1 MRMSDTRLVL
11 AGAKRCCILYG
22 VMAHRT
28 QLYLEDD
35 QYRWLRRRAGSSG
48 SIAGVVREL
57 IDAARSRRPSPAA
70 DSLIEYL
77 IDETPADS
85 RKTSTVESLDQDIY
99 G

>member
-1 MRMSDTRLVL
+1 MT
-11 AGAKRCCILYG
+11 
-22 VMAHRT
+22 HRT

-35 QYRWLRRRAGSSG
+35 QYHWLQRRAGSNG

-57 IDAARSRRPSPAA
+57 IDHARSRRPSTAA
-70 DSLIEYL
+70 DPLIDYL

-85 RKTSTVESLDQDIY
+85 GVPSTIESLDQDIY

>member
-1 MRMSDTRLVL
+1 MLYNSMR
-11 AGAKRCCILYG
+11 
-22 VMAHRT
+22 HRT

-35 QYRWLRRRAGSSG
+35 QYRWLRRRAGSGS

-57 IDAARSRRPSPAA
+57 IDAARSHRPSPAA
-70 DSLIEYL
+70 DPLIEYL

-85 RKTSTVESLDQDIY
+85 GRPSTVESLDRDIY

>member
-1 MRMSDTRLVL
+1 M
-11 AGAKRCCILYG
+11 LYS

-35 QYRWLRRRAGSSG
+35 QYRWLQRRAGASG

-57 IDAARSRRPSPAA
+57 IDAARSRRQAPAA
-70 DSLIEYL
+70 DPL
-77 IDETPADS
+77 IDYLVEDAPADS
-85 RKTSTVESLDQDIY
+85 GTPSTVESLDRDIY

>member
-1 MRMSDTRLVL
+1 M
-11 AGAKRCCILYG
+11 LYG

-35 QYRWLRRRAGSSG
+35 QYRWLQRRAGTGG

-57 IDAARSRRPSPAA
+57 IDAARSRRQAPAS
-70 DSLIEYL
+70 DPL
-77 IDETPADS
+77 IDYLLNETPADS
-85 RKTSTVESLDQDIY
+85 GTPSTVASLDQDIY

>member
-1 MRMSDTRLVL
+1 M
-11 AGAKRCCILYG
+11 LYS

-70 DSLIEYL
+70 DPLIEYL
-77 IDETPADS
+77 IDETPTNTG
-85 RKTSTVESLDQDIY
+85 KPSTVEDLDQDIY

>member
-1 MRMSDTRLVL
+1 M
-11 AGAKRCCILYG
+11 LYSA
-22 VMAHRT
+22 MTHRT

-35 QYRWLRRRAGSSG
+35 QYRWLRRRAGSGG

-57 IDAARSRRPSPAA
+57 VDAARSHRPILAA
-70 DSLIEYL
+70 DPLIEYL

-85 RKTSTVESLDQDIY
+85 GKPSTVESLDQDIY